1 MNQTEAEGR
10 PADRRSLFQQ
20 SEGVPEQMKFICRGI
35 RHIRKIRGGE
45 KMNTKAEIQKLALQ
59 NMWQAYKIAWKY
71 RGRGIEQEELQS
83 AALYG
88 LVKAASGYDSSR
100 EVPFPAFACA
110 VMRNTVRMEFRR
122 VKKDRRCV
130 SMEER
135 IVRSEE
141 GGNSCVWADR
151 IACRETGFDQVEEK
165 DFLPSLFSI
174 SELTGKEQKL
184 VWLVVCNGMTQKE
197 AGKRTGLSRPRVSRH
212 IRSGMEKIRKK
223 YMETMYPAGTAQGM
237 IQKKQAGGR
246 DYAQIWNQREGNP

>member
-1 MNQTEAEGR
+1 
-10 PADRRSLFQQ
+10 
-20 SEGVPEQMKFICRGI
+20 
-35 RHIRKIRGGE
+35 
-45 KMNTKAEIQKLALQ
+45 
-59 NMWQAYKIAWKY
+59 
-71 RGRGIEQEELQS
+71 
-83 AALYG
+83 
-88 LVKAASGYDSSR
+88 
-100 EVPFPAFACA
+100 
-110 VMRNTVRMEFRR
+110 
-122 VKKDRRCV
+122 
-130 SMEER
+130 MEER

-165 DFLPSLFSI
+165 DFLPSLLLAP
-174 SELTGKEQKL
+174 ELTGKEQKL

-197 AGKRTGLSRPRVSRH
+197 AGERTGLSQPRVSRH

>member
-1 MNQTEAEGR
+1 
-10 PADRRSLFQQ
+10 
-20 SEGVPEQMKFICRGI
+20 
-35 RHIRKIRGGE
+35 
-45 KMNTKAEIQKLALQ
+45 MNTKAEIQNLALQ
-59 NMWQAYKIAWKY
+59 NMRLAYKIAWKY

-100 EVPFPAFACA
+100 KVPFPAFACA
-110 VMRNTVRMEFRR
+110 VMRNTVRMEFR
-122 VKKDRRCV
+122 KAEKDRRCV

-135 IVRSEE
+135 IARSEE

-165 DFLPSLFSI
+165 DFLPSLLSTP
-174 SELTGKEQKL
+174 ELTGKERKA

-197 AGKRTGLSRPRVSRH
+197 AGERIGLSQPHVSRH

-223 YMETMYPAGTAQGM
+223 YMETMYPAGTAQGI
-237 IQKKQAGGR
+237 IQKKQTGGR
-246 DYAQIWNQREGNP
+246 DYAQIWNQCEGNP